1 MRALPLLL
9 ALVLSLPGCD
19 AVQDLLEPEPTA
31 DTLDGMAAAATGD
44 PLRPYV
50 FVHEDGERMAVGVD
64 PATDR
69 VTEVLVIAPDVEF
82 VVDVGPDGAP
92 TQLTVGETVVVV
104 ENVRE
109 DLVDLAV
116 LDPEGG
122 TTVIRDVPTDPEMAG
137 RLAAL
142 RSGREAA
149 QAPSISG
156 AFNAAA
162 IAVGIVGCAVV
173 GVGGVAAAVQIPV
186 PAVVQLTASG
196 VVACTGTIASIYQ
209 RRRSRQGAT
218 DEELRPT
225 SAGITAMS
233 TTANAVDCRGYSPT
247 ACAELVLNT
256 FGALIEYAS
265 GVREALGLAI
275 ASARGILYGTG
286 GDVEVVLSW
295 DNEADLDLWVAD
307 PSGERVWFRNRT
319 AVSGGTLEF
328 DDTNGYGPERIYW
341 PSGAA
346 PPGVYTI
353 QVDHYAGPTAAGWRV
368 LRVVD
373 GRAEAYSGTIYDDQT
388 VTVAQFVV
396 QAPREG
402 GGEALAGSSSAP
414 RADPLAPPAS
424 VARPAK

>member
-9 ALVLSLPGCD
+9 ALALILPGCD
-19 AVQDLLEPEPTA
+19 AVQDLLEPDPTA
-31 DTLDGMAAAATGD
+31 DTIDGMAAAETSD

-82 VVDVGPDGAP
+82 VVEVGPDGAP

-109 DLVDLAV
+109 DRVDLAV
-116 LDPEGG
+116 LDPDGG
-122 TTVIRDVPTDPEMAG
+122 TTVIRDVPTDPEMAE
-137 RLAAL
+137 RLAGL
-142 RSGREAA
+142 RAGREAA

-156 AFNAAA
+156 AFNAAGLA
-162 IAVGIVGCAVV
+162 IGIVGCAMV
-173 GVGGVAAAVQIPV
+173 GVGGVAAAVSIPV
-186 PAVVQLTASG
+186 PAVLQLTAAG
-196 VVACTGTIASIYQ
+196 VIACGGTIASIYQ
-209 RRRSRQGAT
+209 RRRSRQGLT
-218 DEELRPT
+218 DEELRSS
-225 SAGITAMS
+225 SAAITVVS
-233 TTANAVDCRGYSPT
+233 TAANAGECRGINLQ
-247 ACAELVLNT
+247 ACTELLLNA
-256 FGALIEYAS
+256 FGALAEYAG

-275 ASARGILYGTG
+275 ESARGILYGTG

-328 DDTNGYGPERIYW
+328 DDTNGFGPERIYW

-402 GGEALAGSSSAP
+402 GGAVPAITLSAPLADRPASSA
-414 RADPLAPPAS
+414 S
-424 VARPAK
+424 TSRPAK